1 MSNLTFVTNTE
12 LTAHLGCLRS
22 NLLGGCALEKSKAL
36 TTGEIAKVC
45 GVNFRTV
52 IRWIEKGYIKAY
64 KLPGRGD
71 NRVKVEDFVSFLEA
85 NDMPV
90 PEAYLTNSE
99 SKRAAKPAS
108 KPETAKQRILII
120 EDDDNMAKSIARGL
134 SRAGYEV
141 DRAATGVEA
150 GIKLATFKPELV
162 TLDLNMPGMS
172 GLEVLA
178 VMKAKSEYAG
188 IKVLLVSA
196 AGKADLIL
204 ATDSGADAVLEKPFK
219 NEDLLKSVAGLCA
232 GK

>member
-1 MSNLTFVTNTE
+1 ME
-12 LTAHLGCLRS
+12 Q
-22 NLLGGCALEKSKAL
+22 SKAL

-108 KPETAKQRILII
+108 KPASKPETAKQRILII

-178 VMKAKSEYAG
+178 VMKARSEYAG

-232 GK
+232 EK